1 MKIKPKYTIMII
13 IIIKKLIEHYSVKS
27 SMKIFNGD
35 DNNANYKSSKFKT
48 MNQQYMITKI
58 MKKI

>member
-1 MKIKPKYTIMII
+1 MI

-27 SMKIFNGD
+27 SMKIFKGD

-58 MKKI
+58 MKKIKFRKY